1 MCTADASDGDGTGTG
16 MGGGTGRGSNCSERQ
31 DRAPQAQDVEHHTGK
46 IRNTLLGRV
55 PSWCA

>member
-1 MCTADASDGDGTGTG
+1 MGTG
-16 MGGGTGRGSNCSERQ
+16 GGGSDCSEGQ

-46 IRNTLLGRV
+46 IRNALLGRV